1 MFTGI
6 IEETGRILEIRSAHR
21 GARMTVRAGT
31 VATGLKVGDSVA
43 VSGVCLTV
51 VHTGEGSFSCDLSSE
66 TLDRTSFKGAREGTV
81 VNLERALEVGGR
93 LGGHFVMGHVDGMG
107 VFGGSNPSGDGGAVV
122 TVEYPRNLA
131 RYIVHKGSVAVD
143 GISLTIA
150 SLGESSFTVAVVP
163 YTLENTNIGSLH
175 RRDRVN
181 LEVDILGRYIA
192 RIIELDGAEGKDSNW
207 TLEYL
212 KGQGY

>member
-6 IEETGRILEIRSAHR
+6 IEETGRILDIRSAHR
-21 GARMTVRAGT
+21 GARLTVRAET
-31 VATGLKVGDSVA
+31 VASGLKMGDSVA
-43 VSGVCLTV
+43 VNGVCLTV
-51 VHTGEGSFSCDLSSE
+51 VQTGEGSFSCDLSAE
-66 TLDRTSFKGAREGTV
+66 TLDRTSFKGVTEGTA

-93 LGGHFVMGHVDGMG
+93 LGGHFVMGHVDGTG
-107 VFGGSNPSGDGGAVV
+107 VFGGSKPAGDGGAVA
-122 TVEYPRNLA
+122 TIEYPRDLG
-131 RYIVHKGSVAVD
+131 RYLVHKGSVAVD

-150 SLGESSFTVAVVP
+150 SLGESNFTVAVIP
-163 YTLENTNIGSLH
+163 YTLENTNLGSL
-175 RRDRVN
+175 RRGDRVN

-192 RIIELDGAEGKDSNW
+192 RIIELDGAAAKDSKW